1 MITIR
6 KTKQLGAKAPSC
18 IFNYKRAMKKNQI
31 LILLALE
38 IALATLF
45 MATKNLAVVIGQI
58 CITMAIIIYYI
69 KKG

>member
-1 MITIR
+1 MTTR

-38 IALATLF
+38 IVLATLF
-45 MATKNLAVVIGQI
+45 MATKNLAIVISQI
-58 CITMAIIIYYI
+58 CITMIMIIYYV